1 LDTNRDSTLSD
12 VVDSAFAGTQTSAN
26 KIFVVVP
33 IGADRIEAD
42 ETGGTVKVVPQGEEK
57 QYEVEKDLLKP
68 WLQGRDIGRWR
79 GDWSGQHVI
88 SPYWTNDSGDV
99 ELVPSEY
106 LKDELPLTWDYFEQ
120 HQDDLESRE
129 GGRFVDR
136 DDWYGFGYPKSME
149 RFEKPKLIGAEIA
162 EEATFMLDG
171 RGTWYFKT
179 GYGLQ
184 LKEEHQS
191 KTNEFAALL
200 NSNVLDF
207 YMKHISSIKAGGY
220 YKYTSHYLE
229 LLPISWGSD
238 EAQDEINTSL
248 SKIVECLDIENRLD
262 RFPEAYLGAF
272 DGDLGYINYEWQT
285 RRYPVNADIQEL
297 TDDRF
302 AITAGRS
309 DEITDPL
316 IDSGDREEQKLRA
329 EYVHAAVDGRN
340 MKSGEEQ
347 TIPIPQSREGVQQ
360 LVDELNDDRRTVEET
375 SIEDLEA
382 DIDEAVYDLFDL
394 TEDERE
400 VLEEYLEVF

>member
-1 LDTNRDSTLSD
+1 
-12 VVDSAFAGTQTSAN
+12 
-26 KIFVVVP
+26 
-33 IGADRIEAD
+33 
-42 ETGGTVKVVPQGEEK
+42 
-57 QYEVEKDLLKP
+57 
-68 WLQGRDIGRWR
+68 
-79 GDWSGQHVI
+79 
-88 SPYWTNDSGDV
+88 
-99 ELVPSEY
+99 
-106 LKDELPLTWDYFEQ
+106 
-120 HQDDLESRE
+120 
-129 GGRFVDR
+129 
-136 DDWYGFGYPKSME
+136 
-149 RFEKPKLIGAEIA
+149 
-162 EEATFMLDG
+162 
-171 RGTWYFKT
+171 
-179 GYGLQ
+179 
-184 LKEEHQS
+184 
-191 KTNEFAALL
+191 
-200 NSNVLDF
+200 
-207 YMKHISSIKAGGY
+207 
-220 YKYTSHYLE
+220 
-229 LLPISWGSD
+229 
-238 EAQDEINTSL
+238 
-248 SKIVECLDIENRLD
+248 VECLDIENRLD

-400 VLEEYLEVF
+400 VVEEYLEVF